1 MCSLLLSSCGLLRI
15 TDTFPQSLQQRLWW
29 PRHRLPP
36 TSHGSALLAWQI
48 QLQSPVAGPSS
59 INKSSAPFRNLDCL
73 HCDCCAYSRCQ
84 VGWNPSSVWDLSL
97 PQIPYRR
104 LNLPDEVICNK
115 LPPRHTCRALVSP
128 ACFPVCR
135 RLCAYPWGGWPLTHP
150 ISSFLRSLIPNMHA
164 APFSY
169 CHWLLFLLFPLC
181 CHLPSLFLSESS
193 PKAGKDACLA
203 SSGGLVFPWGYKIE
217 LMSSLRQGLLL

>member
-1 MCSLLLSSCGLLRI
+1 MSGR
-15 TDTFPQSLQQRLWW
+15 P
-29 PRHRLPP
+29 
-36 TSHGSALLAWQI
+36 
-48 QLQSPVAGPSS
+48 
-59 INKSSAPFRNLDCL
+59 KS
-73 HCDCCAYSRCQ
+73 
-84 VGWNPSSVWDLSL
+84 SSVWDLRL

-115 LPPRHTCRALVSP
+115 LPPHHACRALVSP

-150 ISSFLRSLIPNMHA
+150 ISSFLRSLIPYMHA

-169 CHWLLFLLFPLC
+169 CPWLLFLLFPLC
-181 CHLPSLFLSESS
+181 CHLPSLFLAESS

-203 SSGGLVFPWGYKIE
+203 LSGGLVSPWGYKIQ
-217 LMSSLRQGLLL
+217 LMSSLRQTGFVTVMIYVHYQNSITAFKAQSPQTCIHTHTQSWSTLIYIG